1 LRNPLA
7 AMLGLGQ
14 ELADSY
20 DTFTDEE
27 RRDLAQMI
35 ARQADDASWLIED
48 LLVAY
53 RDDMSEVSVLL
64 QDFDVTKEIERVL
77 EVVDYPIDIKVL
89 GGASRIVAD
98 PRRTRQIL
106 RNLITNAMRYGG
118 EEIQVRIDKVG
129 DRVEV
134 KVLDSGEAIP
144 DSDVERLFR
153 AYERGKGPS
162 HTGSVGLGLN
172 VSRRLARLMD
182 GDLIYRHH
190 GGWSEFVLS
199 LPSA

>member
-1 LRNPLA
+1 
-7 AMLGLGQ
+7 
-14 ELADSY
+14 LADSY

-53 RDDMSEVSVLL
+53 RDNMSEVSVSL

-89 GGASRIVAD
+89 GGASCIVAD

-134 KVLDSGEAIP
+134 KVLDSGEGIP